1 LQQKYIDLIVN
12 INKMENKKSLSFPLM
27 VVVII
32 LGVTL
37 YKQFDFESLKFEKP
51 ALAVLYII
59 VFLAALYFLV
69 KKPKKSS

>member
-1 LQQKYIDLIVN
+1 
-12 INKMENKKSLSFPLM
+12 MENKKSLSFPLM

-37 YKQFDFESLKFEKP
+37 YKQCDFESLKFEKP

>member
-1 LQQKYIDLIVN
+1 
-12 INKMENKKSLSFPLM
+12 MENKKSLLFPLM

>member
-1 LQQKYIDLIVN
+1 
-12 INKMENKKSLSFPLM
+12 MENKKSLSFPLM

>member
-1 LQQKYIDLIVN
+1 
-12 INKMENKKSLSFPLM
+12 MENKKSLSFPLM

-51 ALAVLYII
+51 ALAVL
-59 VFLAALYFLV
+59 
-69 KKPKKSS
+69 

>member
-1 LQQKYIDLIVN
+1 
-12 INKMENKKSLSFPLM
+12 MENKKSLSFPLM

-59 VFLAALYFLV
+59 VFLAAIYFLV